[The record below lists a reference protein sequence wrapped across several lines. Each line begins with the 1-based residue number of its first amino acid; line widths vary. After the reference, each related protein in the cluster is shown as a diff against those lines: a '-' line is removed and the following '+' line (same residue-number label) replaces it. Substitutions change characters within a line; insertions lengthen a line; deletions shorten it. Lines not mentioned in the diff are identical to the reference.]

1 MEQEEE
7 EEVVEDETKHEV
19 EQDVEEPPETMDMVS
34 WLQDDQPVVGMW
46 KKQDLLYEMKRKGQ
60 VVRAYFSDWTPYTLQ
75 GQRWGL
81 THNGTCLKLKRM
93 PHAKQQPTFHVQLWQ
108 DHHKDAVRNGF
119 HIHHGPIRNP
129 RNNCLGNLQKMLAQ
143 GHLRHHG
150 SEAGRPQKKLKRA
163 S

>member
-1 MEQEEE
+1 
-7 EEVVEDETKHEV
+7 
-19 EQDVEEPPETMDMVS
+19 MDMVN

-46 KKQDLLYEMKRKGQ
+46 MKQDLLYEVKRKGQ

-81 THNGTCLKLKRM
+81 THNGTYFENEEDATCKAATHLSCTAVARPPQGCGEERVSHSPWPNKK
-93 PHAKQQPTFHVQLWQ
+93 PQKQL
-108 DHHKDAVRNGF
+108 
-119 HIHHGPIRNP
+119 
-129 RNNCLGNLQKMLAQ
+129 LGELEKMLAQ

-150 SEAGRPQKKLKRA
+150 SEAGRSQKKLKRA